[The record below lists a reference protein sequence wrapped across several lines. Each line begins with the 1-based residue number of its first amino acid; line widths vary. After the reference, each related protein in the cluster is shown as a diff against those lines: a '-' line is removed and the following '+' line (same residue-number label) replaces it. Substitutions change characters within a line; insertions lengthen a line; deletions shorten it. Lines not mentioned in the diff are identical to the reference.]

1 MPLAHAHTHLQP
13 VFQVHAKLQ
22 LLRLDASKVSE
33 NEKIRFKTDPPD
45 APWYI
50 KLPYFFLCWILDVIY
65 EGRPIQRFWVLEE
78 VARVPYF
85 AYISMLH
92 LYESLGWWRAGAAL
106 RKVHFAEEWN
116 ELHHLQVHLHHIP
129 SPSSALLDSCFD
141 GMCSLLRSTESY

>member
-1 MPLAHAHTHLQP
+1 MLASTLMVWWSAWRLYKQDTVKLD
-13 VFQVHAKLQ
+13 FEIQVQGKLQ
-22 LLRLDASKVSE
+22 LLELDAAKVRE
-33 NEKIRFKTDPPD
+33 NEDIRFKADPPD

-50 KLPYFFLCWILDVIY
+50 QWAYTFLCWILDVIY

-116 ELHHLQVHLHHIP
+116 ELHHLQVWFTRRAAYPAPSHL
-129 SPSSALLDSCFD
+129 
-141 GMCSLLRSTESY
+141 T